1 MTLAVMFSSREAWAR
16 LAALRMPPHT
26 AYRVL
31 KYAKLVQ
38 AEYDVIEQQRGKL
51 IREAA
56 GAKEGE
62 DVSLKSGTPEYAAFV
77 SEFVAMLETDSDL
90 KPCDMKLAALL
101 DVLGKDQG
109 NTLSA
114 QDLGQLEPFFPEG

>member
-56 GAKEGE
+56 GVKDGE
-62 DVSLKSGTPEYAAFV
+62 DVTLKPDTPEYAVFV
-77 SEFVAMLETDSDL
+77 SEFMAMLETDSDL
-90 KPCDMKLAALL
+90 KPFDMKLAALL